1 MVFVARDS
9 SVQIA
14 VGCLVNFAVLVG
26 NVALRPMAD
35 AVVREPCLPTL
46 PWAELRVGGHDEIS
60 FHIDL
65 ALREGDLKA
74 GFTVVRRSCA
84 ASPLVAVVHRRSSRR
99 RFGLQSG

>member
-1 MVFVARDS
+1 MWAQVLTGIMVFVARDS

-46 PWAELRVGGHDEIS
+46 PWAELAGGATAFHFTSTRRCVREI
-60 FHIDL
+60 
-65 ALREGDLKA
+65 
-74 GFTVVRRSCA
+74 
-84 ASPLVAVVHRRSSRR
+84 
-99 RFGLQSG
+99 